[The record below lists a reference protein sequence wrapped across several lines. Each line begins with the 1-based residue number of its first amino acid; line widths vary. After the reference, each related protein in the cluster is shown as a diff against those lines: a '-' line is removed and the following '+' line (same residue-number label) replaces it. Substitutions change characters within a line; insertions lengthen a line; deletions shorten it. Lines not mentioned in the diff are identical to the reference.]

1 MNSSE
6 LELNKSMGESSNCF
20 KSSICRKRKHSE
32 TVSEQQAEED
42 VAIVKKSKPSFF
54 ESFRNRFSSK
64 KYEPE
69 TTQTRSILSFKSE
82 NRLQGETQLNPF
94 SPNQSFISSTN
105 TPTRKRVKFDEE
117 NLIKSSITYQRQL
130 DNSYLYTGIIPAK
143 KSEKRT
149 ILGKIFNLF
158 D

>member
-6 LELNKSMGESSNCF
+6 LELNKSAGESSNCF
-20 KSSICRKRKHSE
+20 KSNICRKRKHSE

-64 KYEPE
+64 KHEPE
-69 TTQTRSILSFKSE
+69 TPQTRSILTYKSE

-94 SPNQSFISSTN
+94 SPNQSFMSTN

-130 DNSYLYTGIIPAK
+130 DNSFQYTGIIPAK

-149 ILGKIFNLF
+149 ILSKIFNLF